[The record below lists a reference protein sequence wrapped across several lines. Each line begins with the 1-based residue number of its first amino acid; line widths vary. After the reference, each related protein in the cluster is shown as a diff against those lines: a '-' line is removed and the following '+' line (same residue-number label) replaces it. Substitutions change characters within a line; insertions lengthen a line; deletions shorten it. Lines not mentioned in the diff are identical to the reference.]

1 MIGVE
6 QWQVDGMRTEL
17 VRAEAEAKLAS
28 VAHSVEAAQQHM
40 RNAHQHLYQ
49 AFKASGGW
57 GWP

>member
-1 MIGVE
+1 ME